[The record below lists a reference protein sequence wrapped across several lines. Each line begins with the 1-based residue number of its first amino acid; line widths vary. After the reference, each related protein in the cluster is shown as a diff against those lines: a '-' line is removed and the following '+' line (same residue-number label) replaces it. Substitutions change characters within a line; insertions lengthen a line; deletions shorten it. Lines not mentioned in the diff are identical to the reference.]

1 VLIEWSHLA
10 DEGSYRIIK
19 RAVSELD
26 MNISTVGSSVNT
38 MAIAESTLHAQTPEQ
53 ASERAKLIQAVSAV
67 NESNALGD
75 NTLTFVVDRATH
87 KTVIRIINRTTKD
100 VVMQVPEEYVLRL
113 AEQLRRNS
121 SP

>member
-1 VLIEWSHLA
+1 
-10 DEGSYRIIK
+10 
-19 RAVSELD
+19 
-26 MNISTVGSSVNT
+26 MNISSVGSSVNT
-38 MAIAESTLHAQTPEQ
+38 MAVAESTLQAQTPQQ

-75 NTLTFVVDRATH
+75 NTLTFVVDRDTH

-113 AEQLRRNS
+113 AAQLRRNS
-121 SP
+121 DP